1 MARKRVYLLPSGTAS
16 AQAALVAVLDA
27 LECVELVDDIADAQL
42 VVVLMGGPLP
52 ADADLRS
59 ALSPAADGA
68 FELVGVHAPD
78 GDGSIPVVM
87 EDWATGGYYPVDADK
102 LRADLCD
109 GEEGW
114 FDPAGE
120 LRPEPKTK
128 RECVKSNC

>member
-1 MARKRVYLLPSGTAS
+1 LVGILE
-16 AQAALVAVLDA
+16 ALDCL
-27 LECVELVDDIADAQL
+27 ELVIDIADAQV

-52 ADADLRS
+52 AHADLRS
-59 ALSPAADGA
+59 VLSRAADGA
-68 FELVGVHAPD
+68 FDLIGVHAPD
-78 GDGSIPVVM
+78 GDGSIPAVM
-87 EDWATGGYYPVDADK
+87 EDWATGGYYPADTDK
-102 LRADLCD
+102 LRAALCD